1 LVLGTFITLLL
12 LPASLYVI
20 SDIRT
25 LIKRTKNTI
34 ELKPAYQQL
43 AQGKE

>member
-1 LVLGTFITLLL
+1 LVFGTLITLLL

-25 LIKRTKNTI
+25 LIKRNKSRI
-34 ELKPAYQQL
+34 ELEPAYQQL